1 MPRYHYILEDP
12 TGQQQQGELVAD
24 NVQAARE
31 ELTSQGTMTII
42 KLELI
47 GSSDGSSSRLSRGES
62 EELAAHLSELTSG
75 GVPLEDGLRVLGQ
88 EVQQFS
94 LFGGGRVRRHFD
106 GLAARLEQG
115 QSLDDAV
122 ESQGAPADLVA
133 VIRAGVRSGDPGRAL
148 TQYVTY
154 VKSLSSLRGRVTLS
168 FVYPAIMFALATT
181 LFICLMVFIVPDF
194 SDIFI
199 GFGVELPAT
208 TAFLLAISW
217 FFVTY
222 GLAFFSSIAAGVVLL
237 FFLSLLLSNRS
248 RRAIQL
254 RVPLFGRILQSISM
268 ARFVHSLGFL
278 VENEVPM
285 AESLTLAG
293 ESTGDAVIAHATKL
307 WVTRLESGEAL
318 RDAVGDLPG
327 VHSEL
332 LQAIQWQSDSRFLAR
347 ALHALGEMYEGRA
360 RIEAARI
367 IAVTEPIIALGSG
380 FVFGYVV
387 IALFYPLLMLL
398 DDLA

>member
-1 MPRYHYILEDP
+1 MPRYRYILEDP

-31 ELTSQGTMTII
+31 ELTSQGTMTIV
-42 KLELI
+42 KLTVI
-47 GSSDGSSSRLSRGES
+47 GSSEDSSSRLSRGES

-75 GVPLEDGLRVLGQ
+75 GVPLEDGLRVLGR

-94 LFGGGRVRRHFD
+94 MFGGGRVRRHFD
-106 GLAARLEQG
+106 GLAAKLEQG

-122 ESQGAPADLVA
+122 EAQGAPADLVA

-168 FVYPAIMFALATT
+168 FAYPAVMFSLATA
-181 LFICLMVFIVPDF
+181 LFFFLMVFIVPDF
-194 SDIFI
+194 KDIFI
-199 GFGVELPAT
+199 GFGTEVPVITLILLT
-208 TAFLLAISW
+208 TSEILK
-217 FFVTY
+217 TY
-222 GLAFFSSIAAGVVLL
+222 GLYMFFSLIAGIVSL
-237 FFLSLLLSNRS
+237 FLLSRLFSNRT

-254 RVPLFGRILQSISM
+254 RIPVFGRILQSISM

-307 WVTRLESGEAL
+307 WVARLKSGEAL

-360 RIEAARI
+360 RIESARI
-367 IAVTEPIIALGSG
+367 IAVTEPIVALGSG

-387 IALFYPLLMLL
+387 IALFFPLLMLMN
-398 DDLA
+398 DLA

>member
-1 MPRYHYILEDP
+1 MPRYRYILEDP
-12 TGQQQQGELVAD
+12 TGQQQKGELVAD

-31 ELTSQGTMTII
+31 ELTSQGTMRVV
-42 KLELI
+42 ELKVV
-47 GSSDGSSSRLSRGES
+47 GSTESSSSRLSRGES

-75 GVPLEDGLRVLGQ
+75 GIPLEDGLRVLGQ

-94 LFGGGRVRRHFD
+94 LFGGGRVRRHFE

-122 ESQGAPADLVA
+122 EEQGAPADLVA

-168 FVYPAIMFALATT
+168 FAYPAIMFALAAT

-194 SDIFI
+194 SDIFT
-199 GFGVELPAT
+199 GFGIELPAT
-208 TAFLLAISW
+208 TAILLGVSW
-217 FFVTY
+217 FFKTY
-222 GLAFFSSIAAGVVLL
+222 GVVFFLSIAAGVVAL
-237 FFLSLLLSNRS
+237 FFLSRLLSKRT

-254 RVPLFGRILQSISM
+254 RVPFFGRILQSISM
-268 ARFVHSLGFL
+268 ARFTHSLGFL

-293 ESTGDAVIAHATKL
+293 ESTGDAVIAHATYL
-307 WVTRLESGEAL
+307 WVARLRSGEAL

-332 LQAIQWQSDSRFLAR
+332 LQAIQWQSDSRFLSR

-367 IAVTEPIIALGSG
+367 IAITEPVIALGSG
-380 FVFGYVV
+380 LVFGFVV
-387 IALFYPLLMLL
+387 VALFYPLVVLMN
-398 DDLA
+398 DLS